1 MSKCSNVWR
10 VVAVAL
16 LASLVLQASAQAHA
30 LFADHDPNRPVAEYL
45 WLGFVHMAGGWD
57 HLAFIAGVVLFAGSV
72 RPAAKLISLFVAGHS
87 LTLVLATLAGW
98 QLNAAAVD
106 VVIALSL
113 VFVGVWGLRGARDSW
128 LLGGLVFG
136 FGLVHGLGLSTRLQ
150 DLALPE
156 DGVLVRVVVFNV
168 GVELG
173 QLAALAA
180 IFALGRLVVRRFEL
194 GERDAR
200 PAYLTLVAMGV
211 LAAAVLSFP
220 SAPTADPQAQ
230 ARTCREQG
238 TSPPRALAGG
248 HPERFY
254 FAPDEPAR
262 IEDLDH
268 VVADGL
274 VVVRYRPD
282 LDAADH
288 RTIERFVADTEPPYV
303 VAAPDP
309 DQDEPVRAVAASR
322 TMVCSE
328 VVRAELE
335 TFRDEWLAEAEQK
348 RTG

>member
-16 LASLVLQASAQAHA
+16 LPSLVVPASAQAHA

-98 QLNAAAVD
+98 QLNAATVD

-238 TSPPRALAGG
+238 ASPPRALAGG

-254 FAPDEPAR
+254 FAPDETAR

-309 DQDEPVRAVAASR
+309 DQDEPVRAVAAFR

-335 TFRDEWLAEAEQK
+335 TFRNEWLAEAEQK